1 MGIPFLSPSRTVLL
15 VTDEALQIYSTG
27 GGGSK
32 LVDALP
38 WDAENFEDDAAQ
50 IIAKDCKRRP
60 VLILHDMVE
69 QYYRKER
76 VPRVGIMDK
85 KNVMARKLLVTFPNY
100 PVRGSLELKEK
111 LRQAESSLA
120 ADIYIFAA
128 VSESEQL
135 TKTMDAA
142 KKSLAQI
149 VGFTML
155 PVEAADM
162 VSSLA
167 KKTIGKNTAPAEWTV
182 FMGQHK
188 SGGLRQI
195 VVKNGEL
202 ALTRMT
208 PMIDSDMD
216 ADHWAQ
222 DMYSEF
228 KSTLSYLLRFGYSPS
243 DPLDVIA
250 IANPS
255 ASEILQNSFDE
266 NVRIKTLTSHQA
278 AAYLGVKIEKQID
291 GRYADPLHVAWSGAK
306 SKFILP
312 MRSDALG
319 KVAKPRQIAS
329 LGTLLLLGALAYQG
343 FTSFSHYEAMKET
356 QNDYNLSVQ
365 RVSQLQAQ
373 YDREIERKEALGF
386 DVRLLQSSIAVH
398 EDLQERDVNVLYLL
412 DQIGKSLDDDMR
424 LDSFDV
430 KKLEES
436 EQDEFLSNGLP
447 VSAQPLYEAN
457 LQMSFPN
464 TTDIDEGNDSVHKL
478 QLRLVKALPDHDI
491 EITKLLRDYAFEDA
505 LVVETGDNV
514 ELSEQKFTAS
524 LKITKRAPELEVE
537 TY

>member
-1 MGIPFLSPSRTVLL
+1 MGIPFLTPSRTVLL
-15 VTDEALQIYSTG
+15 ITDEALQIYATG
-27 GGGSK
+27 VSGAK
-32 LVDALP
+32 LVDTLP
-38 WDAENFEDDAAQ
+38 WDAENFENDAAQ
-50 IIAKDCKRRP
+50 VIAKDCKRRP
-60 VLILHDMVE
+60 VVILHDMVE

-76 VPRVGIMDK
+76 VPKVGVLDK
-85 KNVMARKLLVTFPNY
+85 KNVMARKLLVTFPSY

-111 LRQAESSLA
+111 LQKSESSLA
-120 ADIYIFAA
+120 ANIYIFAA
-128 VSESEQL
+128 IAESEQL
-135 TKTMDAA
+135 TKTLGAI
-142 KKSLAQI
+142 KKSLASI
-149 VGFTML
+149 VSFSML

-167 KKTIGKNTAPAEWTV
+167 KKAIGKQAVPAEWTV

-195 VVKNGEL
+195 VIKNGEL

-222 DMYSEF
+222 DMHTEF

-255 ASEILQNSFDE
+255 AGEILQNSFDE

-278 AAYLGVKIEKQID
+278 ALHLGMKIEKQVD
-291 GRYADPLHVAWSGAK
+291 GRYADPLHVSWTGGK

-312 MRSDALG
+312 MQSDALN
-319 KVAKPRQIAS
+319 KVSKPRKIAS
-329 LGTLLLLGALAYQG
+329 LSVLLLIAALAYQG
-343 FTSFSHYEAMKET
+343 FTSFSQYTAMQDK
-356 QNDYNLSVQ
+356 QNDYDLSVQ

-373 YDREIERKEALGF
+373 YDREVERKEALGF
-386 DVRLLQSSIAVH
+386 DVRLLQSSIAVYEKLLA
-398 EDLQERDVNVLYLL
+398 EDINVLQLA
-412 DQIGKSLDDDMR
+412 DKIGKALDPEMS

-430 KKLEES
+430 KMLE
-436 EQDEFLSNGLP
+436 QQQTDEFLYDDTAT
-447 VSAQPLYEAN
+447 AQPLYEAT

-464 TTDIDEGNDSVHKL
+464 TTDVDDGNESVRLLRSRL
-478 QLRLVKALPDHDI
+478 QRSLPDHDV
-491 EITKLLRDYAFEDA
+491 EVTKLLKDYAFEDA

-514 ELSEQKFTAS
+514 ELPDQEFTAS
-524 LKITKRAPELEVE
+524 LKIKKRASVDGDEVIQ
-537 TY
+537 